1 MESNLLYYL
10 WQDKL
15 VTAPLNFLVSLDGTA
30 DVRANM
36 TAFKCIDAMLE
47 QKTLPVE
54 GEVPFSAS
62 EKLNLLDYLFLFSKT
77 IKSKI

>member
-15 VTAPLNFLVSLDGTA
+15 VKAPLNFLVSLDGTA

-47 QKTLPVE
+47 RKRCLLK
-54 GEVPFSAS
+54 EVPFSAS
-62 EKLNLLDYLFLFSKT
+62 EKLNLLDYLFYSQNN
-77 IKSKI
+77 